1 MDFNSHLPLIAI
13 LRGISPHEVGAH
25 VGALIESGISL
36 IEIPTNSPSWREGVE
51 VALKAAN
58 GRAVVGAG
66 TVLSVKDVDQL
77 ASTGAGLMVTPNT
90 NAEVIA
96 RAVSRGL
103 YCAVG
108 FATASEAFLA
118 LKAGAQSLK
127 LFPAGNFGPGYVRA
141 LKAVLPPEVP
151 LFAVGG
157 VTRANLPD
165 FLAAGCLGAGLGG
178 DLYMPGQ
185 SAELTAERARSFVE
199 TYQSLQP

>member
-1 MDFNSHLPLIAI
+1 MDLNSHLPLIAI
-13 LRGISPHEVGAH
+13 LRGIVPHEVGAH
-25 VGALIESGISL
+25 VVALIESGISL
-36 IEIPTNSPSWREGVE
+36 IEIPTNSPSWREGVAM
-51 VALKAAN
+51 ALKAAD

-66 TVLSVKDVDQL
+66 TVLSVQDVDAL

-90 NAEVIA
+90 DAEVIA

-108 FATASEAFLA
+108 FATASEAFIA

-127 LFPAGNFGPGYVRA
+127 LFPAGAFGPGYVRA
-141 LKAVLPPEVP
+141 LKAVLPLEVP

-165 FLAAGCLGAGLGG
+165 FLAAGCRGAGLGG
-178 DLYMPGQ
+178 DLYTPGQ
-185 SAELTAERARSFVE
+185 SAEVTSQRARSFVE